1 MKNTHA
7 SFNNIFSSAF
17 HLQDERW
24 LNAFQCLK
32 FSHFS
37 FNFSWSLGIF
47 YGATFILAIH
57 PILWLIQ
64 TWADPSY
71 DSIGIWIFIL
81 VVGLIVWSG
90 SSPVQRDNNSNN
102 VQHHSQWAF
111 GLLCGTSLLRLA
123 SQLWA
128 INIIGA
134 MALVL
139 DLFSIALLCDFSRR
153 QRALSP
159 FWLSTLFI
167 FCLPVFQILQRVLGY
182 GLQQISAQCAAGIL
196 NLWFHPVYTEGVRL
210 LIEGHEVLVDFP
222 CSGATSVSMLL
233 LLYAFLMCVKP
244 FRLTRSLLG
253 LLGVGFF
260 ALMTNTVRISI
271 LAVSATHPS
280 WFMGAHLMDAPWHE
294 GIGLVSILLFG
305 FVPVMWM
312 SHLLCVV
319 NTKEYH
325 AMSGWEKE
333 NFNHENFNLDAS
345 QDSESQQNGA
355 ALERAILQKRK
366 MSQYLVQK
374 RLNKALEHSKSDTSL
389 SDLPQGKSSCN
400 GKTSL
405 RGFKFFNRQG
415 VLNTL
420 PRFWKLSG
428 SLLFLTLSLWIVQLP
443 HHPLDT
449 SRKLASVSLPKL
461 LNGVAQ
467 QPIPLSPKE
476 SDYFVKFGGQAV
488 KGNYGENTLLIVKT
502 SSPLRHLHHP
512 ADCLKG
518 LGFHVTYLGVNDDSI
533 PSANY
538 VASAP
543 NGKQWRVVVS
553 FVSNTGDYKTSVS
566 EVIWDWF
573 QHPQKDWTEIQRISP
588 LDNSS
593 DEQIHWEKSVISSLH
608 LPPPKVSHSQS
619 TV

>member
-7 SFNNIFSSAF
+7 TFNNIFSSAF
-17 HLQDERW
+17 HLQDETW
-24 LNAFQCLK
+24 LKGFRQLK
-32 FSHFS
+32 LRLLS

-71 DSIGIWIFIL
+71 DSIGVWIFLL
-81 VVGLIVWSG
+81 VVGLIGWSG
-90 SSPVQRDNNSNN
+90 SSPVQRDNTSSNLH
-102 VQHHSQWAF
+102 QHSQWAF

-153 QRALSP
+153 KRALSP
-159 FWLSTLFI
+159 LWLSVLFV
-167 FCLPVFQILQRVLGY
+167 FCLPIFQIFQRVLGY

-196 NLWFHPVYTEGVRL
+196 NLWFHPVSTEGVRL

-244 FRLTRSLLG
+244 LRLTRSLLG
-253 LLGVGFF
+253 LLGVGIF
-260 ALMTNTVRISI
+260 ALITNTIRISI

-280 WFMGAHLMDAPWHE
+280 WFMGAHLLDAPWHE
-294 GIGLVSILLFG
+294 GIGLVSILFFG
-305 FVPVMWM
+305 FIPVMWM
-312 SHLLCVV
+312 SQVLCGV
-319 NTKEYH
+319 NTKEYY

-333 NFNHENFNLDAS
+333 NYNLDAS
-345 QDSESQQNGA
+345 QNTESQLSERQLNDA
-355 ALERAILQKRK
+355 ALERAIRQKRK
-366 MSQYLVQK
+366 MSQFLVQK
-374 RLNKALEHSKSDTSL
+374 RLKKNLDHSKSTSGTC
-389 SDLPQGKSSCN
+389 DLTQGKESKS
-400 GKTSL
+400 
-405 RGFKFFNRQG
+405 GFKFFNRKG
-415 VLNTL
+415 FLNAL

-443 HHPLDT
+443 HQPLDT
-449 SRKLASVSLPKL
+449 SRKFASVSLPKL
-461 LNGVAQ
+461 LNGVVQ
-467 QPIPLSPKE
+467 QPVPLSLKE

-488 KGNYGENTLLIVKT
+488 KGNYGENTLLLVKT

-518 LGFHVTYLGVNDDSI
+518 LGFQVTYLGVHDDSI

-553 FVSNTGDYKTSVS
+553 FVSNAGDYKTSVS

-588 LDNSS
+588 LNSS
-593 DEQIHWEKSVISSLH
+593 SEDQVHWEKSVISSLH